1 MITLAPTIRCSLLL
15 HREGQASWLDN
26 KAAASRTEQCARASR
41 SHAKSY
47 TLACIDAKDAERRVD
62 WLRWFE
68 VNFPMGKPKSQNQEG
83 VAMKGGMGR
92 RQFLKTA
99 GAGALAGTALG
110 MGTPLAH
117 AAPTD
122 ASKTPRLLA
131 GCCAYSYREALT
143 HGKMTLEDFILKAV
157 ELKIDAVDMTVYYL
171 KSTDP
176 GYLEN
181 LRYLAYK
188 NAVTLSGAACGSSM
202 VQADA
207 AKRDEVL
214 KQIKDWI
221 DITDRLGASHL
232 RVFAGVLPEGASMR
246 QATDWVVEGMKAAC
260 DYAAPKGIML
270 GLEDHS
276 GVSQSAD
283 VCLEIMH
290 RVNSPYAGINLD
302 ITNFI
307 PSATQDFY
315 AQIAACL
322 PYATVSHIR
331 DRFIDKSL
339 VDLDRVWKM
348 YAEAGHRGYM
358 SLEYEADSKG
368 GETAEVGI
376 PKALARIQELCTKYS
391 SV

>member
-1 MITLAPTIRCSLLL
+1 MENTI
-15 HREGQASWLDN
+15 
-26 KAAASRTEQCARASR
+26 
-41 SHAKSY
+41 
-47 TLACIDAKDAERRVD
+47 
-62 WLRWFE
+62 
-68 VNFPMGKPKSQNQEG
+68 
-83 VAMKGGMGR
+83 GR

-99 GAGALAGTALG
+99 GVGVLAGAGLG
-110 MGTPLAH
+110 MGAPLGH
-117 AAPTD
+117 AASANVNTET
-122 ASKTPRLLA
+122 SKTPRLLV

-157 ELKIDAVDMTVYYL
+157 ELKLDAVDMTVYYL

-176 GYLEN
+176 GYLES

-188 NAVTLSGAACGSSM
+188 NAVTFSGAACGSSM

-207 AKRDEVL
+207 AKREEVL
-214 KQIKDWI
+214 KQIKNWI
-221 DITDRLGASHL
+221 DVTDRLGASHL
-232 RVFAGVLPEGASMR
+232 RVFAGKLPDGVTMP
-246 QATDWVVEGMKAAC
+246 QATNWVVEGMKAAC

-290 RVNSPYAGINLD
+290 RVKSPYAGINLD
-302 ITNFI
+302 ITHFT
-307 PSATQDFY
+307 PSATQDQY
-315 AQIAACL
+315 AQIAACI

-331 DRFIDKSL
+331 ESFDDNTPIDM
-339 VDLDRVWKM
+339 DRVWKM
-348 YAEAGHRGYM
+348 YAAAGHKGYM
-358 SLEYEADSKG
+358 ALEYEGDTRG

-376 PKALARIQELCTKYS
+376 PKTLAHIRELCTKYS